1 MGDERDLKIKQH
13 QDNVQR
19 KRASAPKL
27 GKMSNNP
34 LANIMAEKYGSKW
47 SGGDALAKLK
57 DKAGGKIF
65 GLSKEK
71 FLKVG
76 VVPKLGGEGDEN
88 GKNDENGMNVSEI
101 TGNSGTKTPSFIKR
115 FDPEADFLAVEAMK
129 KSDSMESYT
138 NLTQRLRSPSVQPI
152 LTKNLRPLSG
162 PVVMQASLKYDG
174 HQLIKP
180 DFNPANT
187 KPKIA
192 SLAVDTVPTIEIED
206 L

>member
-76 VVPKLGGEGDEN
+76 VVPKLGGEHDEN
-88 GKNDENGMNVSEI
+88 GKNGENDENAENTEN
-101 TGNSGTKTPSFIKR
+101 TGIKTQSFIKR
-115 FDPEADFLAVEAMK
+115 FDPEADSLAVEAMK
-129 KSDSMESYT
+129 KSDSMEPYT
-138 NLTQRLRSPSVQPI
+138 NLTQRLKSPSVQPI

-174 HQLIKP
+174 HRLIKP